1 MMVAD
6 PFQSGDPEGSG
17 FFPLCGRNG
26 ETGSLAREPHCRT
39 CGGQGVGRGAVF
51 LGYVLSLAGVHDT
64 QGLHL
69 RLCSGVPSLEQKGDS
84 SMEDVDSGYLAPWS
98 VPRSRSDTGI
108 EAV

>member
-1 MMVAD
+1 METQKALVSSPYVA
-6 PFQSGDPEGSG
+6 EMAKLALWLGSH
-17 FFPLCGRNG
+17 
-26 ETGSLAREPHCRT
+26 TVCRT
-39 CGGQGVGRGAVF
+39 CGGQGVERGAVF

-69 RLCSGVPSLEQKGDS
+69 RLCSGVPSLEQKGNS